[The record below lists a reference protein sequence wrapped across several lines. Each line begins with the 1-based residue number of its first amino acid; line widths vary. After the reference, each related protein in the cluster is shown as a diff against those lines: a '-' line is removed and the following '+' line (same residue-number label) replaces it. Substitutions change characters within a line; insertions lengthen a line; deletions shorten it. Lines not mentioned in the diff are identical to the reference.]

1 MIKYFIFCSLMG
13 CYPKD
18 TIPENLKWRSIEIMR
33 EVQTKDSVLL
43 NSLSITQKRID
54 SLKQRSDSL
63 RKEIKKIDNNI
74 PIYELGRAK

>member
-1 MIKYFIFCSLMG
+1 MIKLIIICSLMG

-18 TIPENLKWRSIEIMR
+18 TVPDTLKWRSIELMR
-33 EVQTKDSVLL
+33 EVQAKDSVLL

-63 RKEIKKIDNNI
+63 RKEIKKIENNI
-74 PIYELGRAK
+74 PIYELQRAK

>member
-1 MIKYFIFCSLMG
+1 MG